1 MWGELR
7 IQGKKSGSVL
17 PSFISTYWTILFVR
31 LLNKGEA
38 DDLGKKGA
46 GLGVKFAANGLLTYC
61 LITYYLSFNTYL
73 LCWIL
78 FRDTAMAAH
87 PERDSKASDKV

>member
-17 PSFISTYWTILFVR
+17 PSFVSTYWDDLVR
-31 LLNKGEA
+31 SNKGEA

-46 GLGVKFAANGLLTYC
+46 GFGVKFAANGLLTY
-61 LITYYLSFNTYL
+61 LPFDYLSL
-73 LCWIL
+73 
-78 FRDTAMAAH
+78 
-87 PERDSKASDKV
+87 SVV